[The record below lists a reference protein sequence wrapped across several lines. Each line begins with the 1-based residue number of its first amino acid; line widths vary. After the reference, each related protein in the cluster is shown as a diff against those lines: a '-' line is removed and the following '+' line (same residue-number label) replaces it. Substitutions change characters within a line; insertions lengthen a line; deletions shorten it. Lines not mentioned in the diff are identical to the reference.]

1 MNMLTTHLSRKALT
15 LLAFS
20 ALALPT
26 TWAQTAMADHAAG
39 KKKAAVCFAC
49 HGENGWSK
57 VPNTPHLAGQQRDY
71 LEKTLKDFRD
81 NRRPEPTMTAMA
93 QSLSDIDIRNVA
105 AYFSMLGPNKP

>member
-1 MNMLTTHLSRKALT
+1 MNVFTAPLSPNALT
-15 LLAFS
+15 LLTLS

-49 HGENGWSK
+49 HGENGWTK
-57 VPNTPHLAGQQRDY
+57 VPNIPHLAGQQRDY

-93 QSLSDIDIRNVA
+93 QSLNDTAIRNVA